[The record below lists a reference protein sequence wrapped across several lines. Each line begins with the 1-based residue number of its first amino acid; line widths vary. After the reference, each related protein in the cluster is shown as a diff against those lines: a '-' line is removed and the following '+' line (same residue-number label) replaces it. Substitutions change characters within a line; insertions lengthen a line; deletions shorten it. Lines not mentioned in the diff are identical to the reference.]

1 MEQSRIATISSWVGR
16 GRNRSNVWD
25 YAGMNS
31 FGGSRAEELAL
42 HPTLKPVKLVADA
55 IRDVTKTGDIVLDP
69 FAGSGS
75 TILAAQRT
83 GRKAMAIEFEPKYID
98 VAIRRFQDLT
108 GIEARL
114 AGLEESFTEVAAERG
129 TQHG

>member
-1 MEQSRIATISSWVGR
+1 M
-16 GRNRSNVWD
+16 
-25 YAGMNS
+25 
-31 FGGSRAEELAL
+31 
-42 HPTLKPVKLVADA
+42 
-55 IRDVTKTGDIVLDP
+55 VLDP
-69 FAGSGS
+69 FVGSGS

-83 GRKAMAIEFEPKYID
+83 GRKAMAIEFESKYVD

-129 TQHG
+129 NQHG